1 VSGLVLPPDIVDASV
16 GPCPAAIDARWL
28 MAYAAGL
35 GERDP
40 RYYDTLASGG
50 PVAHPLFA
58 VCYEWPAAVA
68 LRAKTVPDRAARLGV
83 HATHQLIV
91 HRLPRADDRLAITG
105 RVVAVA
111 RRRAGALVVLRFD
124 TVDALGTPVTTTIY
138 GSVYRGVSCAEAGVV
153 GPPPP
158 PPPGPAQW
166 HATVP
171 VAASAAH
178 VYTETARIWN
188 PIHTDVA
195 VARAA
200 GLPGIILHGTA
211 TLALA
216 VSQVISHE
224 LGGDPC
230 RVRTVSC
237 RFTGMVTMPAI
248 LTVRGG
254 ARRDDAIGFD
264 VLDASGGAV
273 LSGGVVRA

>member
-1 VSGLVLPPDIVDASV
+1 MSTLALAPGIVDASV
-16 GPCPAAIDARWL
+16 GPWPAVIDARWL

-40 RYYDTLASGG
+40 RYYDTTPDG
-50 PVAHPLFA
+50 PVAHPLFS

-68 LRAKTVPDRAARLGV
+68 LRAKTVPDAAGRLGV
-83 HATHQLIV
+83 HATHQLVV
-91 HRLPRADDRLAITG
+91 HRLPRANDRLSITG
-105 RVVAVA
+105 RVVGVA
-111 RRRAGALVVLRFD
+111 RRRAGALIVIRLD

-138 GSVYRGVSCAEAGVV
+138 GSVYRGVSCTEAGVAEPL
-153 GPPPP
+153 PPPP
-158 PPPGPAQW
+158 PAPARWQ
-166 HATVP
+166 AAVP
-171 VAASAAH
+171 IAANAAH

-216 VSQVISHE
+216 VSQVITRE
-224 LGGDPC
+224 LGGDP
-230 RVRTVSC
+230 RHVRAVSC
-237 RFTGMVTMPAI
+237 RFTGMVTMPAT

-264 VLDASGGAV
+264 VLDASGATV
-273 LSGGVVRA
+273 LSRGEVRA